1 LRASSDEATRQRLLD
16 AATFLFS
23 ERGFRRVTVRDI
35 CREAHANVSA
45 VNYHF
50 GDKLGLYRE
59 VVGRAIQRVH
69 GDPTTDPG
77 EPASPEDK
85 LRHYV
90 RTFVPRV
97 AMPTGNAVWMMKLMR
112 QEMQDPTSLA
122 PWIAERAILPRI
134 RFLSETIAELIG
146 CTPDDARVR
155 RCVISL
161 QAQCLFYMPND
172 FRKVG
177 FPDWHEPTPEEI
189 EEAAEHIVEF
199 TLAGIAKIAGRSAG
213 LPSTKE

>member
-1 LRASSDEATRQRLLD
+1 MASRASSDEATRERLLD
-16 AATFLFS
+16 AATALFS

-35 CREAHANVSA
+35 CRDAKANVSA

-59 VVGRAIQRVH
+59 VMGRALRRVR

-77 EPASPEDK
+77 KSASPEDK

-97 AMPTGNAVWMMKLMR
+97 ALPEGDAVWVMKLMR
-112 QEMQDPTSLA
+112 QEMQDPTPLA
-122 PWIAERAILPRI
+122 PWIAEQAILPRI
-134 RFLSETIAELIG
+134 RYLSETIAELIG
-146 CTPDDARVR
+146 CPPDDVRVHR
-155 RCVISL
+155 SVISL

-172 FRKVG
+172 FRRVG
-177 FPDWHEPTPEEI
+177 FPDWHEPSREEVAA
-189 EEAAEHIVEF
+189 AAEHIVAF
-199 TLAGIAKIAGRSAG
+199 TLAGIREVGRG
-213 LPSTKE
+213 